1 VNRHEWFDRAVSVLV
16 PLVALGSFGML
27 IRKHI
32 DEPQVSGITNERS
45 AKRIVK
51 WAEISSEAKRVLRQ
65 DRHGDVIL
73 SVFTDFECPFCRR
86 LDSLVVEYSE
96 KNQHGLTLQL
106 IHLPLDM
113 HLNAVPAAHA
123 FECALAQGK
132 AEAFARSLY
141 ERQSS
146 LGDGIWDSLA
156 TSAGVPSLSDFQTCM
171 RAPIPASVEAGKRL
185 ARELG
190 VSITPTVVIN
200 EWLITP
206 ADPEYVFEA
215 IKAVAEG
222 RSPSQ

>member
-1 VNRHEWFDRAVSVLV
+1 MNRHEWFDRAVSVLV
-16 PLVALGSFGML
+16 LLVALGSFGVL

-51 WAEISSEAKRVLRQ
+51 WAEISSE
-65 DRHGDVIL
+65 
-73 SVFTDFECPFCRR
+73 
-86 LDSLVVEYSE
+86 DSLVVEYSE

-132 AEAFARSLY
+132 AHAFARSLY

-146 LGDGIWDSLA
+146 LGEGIWDSLA

-200 EWLITP
+200 DWLITP